1 MDVICVHITENDRRA
16 LITHYL
22 PYLEFVSKEKRKR
35 LSRFVRKDDFIR
47 SLASDLLVRVLIVN
61 RLNLSNK
68 EIRFTLND
76 FGKPYLDG
84 GRIEF
89 NVSHSGEWVVAAVSQ
104 FPVGID
110 VEQIQPVKLDIARR
124 FFSEQEYSDLLAK
137 KGEEQNHYFF
147 DLWTLKESYV
157 KACGQGLSI
166 PLNSFQFSFKAGEL
180 QFKNNHSSK
189 QVFFRQYQLNKLYK
203 LAVCSPYQDF
213 PEKVEVLKLSE
224 LLRKACRLLLH

>member
-1 MDVICVHITENDRRA
+1 MDVICVHITGNDRRA
-16 LITHYL
+16 LITRYL
-22 PYLEFVSKEKRKR
+22 PYLEFISKEKRKR

-47 SLASDLLVRVLIVN
+47 SLASDILVRVLIVN

-68 EIRFTLND
+68 KIRFTLND

-137 KGEEQNHYFF
+137 EGEEQNHYFF

-166 PLNSFQFSFKAGEL
+166 PLNSFQFSFKDGEL
-180 QFKNNHSSK
+180 LFKNNHSSK
-189 QVFFRQYQLNKLYK
+189 QVFFRQYQLNLYK

-213 PEKVEVLKLSE
+213 PEKIEVLKLSE
-224 LLRKACRLLLH
+224 LLREACRLL